1 MVGQRPVLAP
11 HFSQSSD
18 NDKSLLTH
26 DPAVTFSVFA
36 ARRQGLANLEPHHIT
51 ALPRLSPFLWLVAG
65 NPSLRH
71 CFPSL
76 PLNGFKGI
84 TYTTMRI
91 PQREIAAGLCRGLH
105 SSARPAATTRPLLR
119 SFHQTSPALRP
130 RQRSFFTSN
139 PLLAKDAVDSEDGP
153 GTSQPLPDVQPTPAR
168 PSNRKK
174 PAKAAAAAA
183 TKKSLSNPLRRV
195 VSIAQRPGRK
205 PTSVGVDGGG
215 AGTEHPEDDAS
226 TKIRA
231 VCVAESFDMDLVIR
245 ILTEHCYQLDPDGLG
260 FDTADVV
267 HARTLGAGD
276 HGDVFVFPSGTVVT
290 WGLPAD
296 VGINMAQG
304 TLLRAAHNHDL
315 ESAERE
321 DLDFE
326 ADDTMTTSTMRRDK
340 VILGTKER
348 AEDAAADGGTY
359 YPTLA
364 KIAFSSGLAR
374 STKIAFLEALLSAYF
389 KRTKDIPTQ
398 LLEGRLAVRKKFI
411 LQRTGELLEL
421 RSQLNL
427 YSELTDSLPDM
438 FWDQDSE
445 LRLEQNYEQVG
456 RSLDVLDRIKL
467 LNQRM
472 DYAQEMATVMREM
485 YDTDHGAFLEKIIIA
500 LICIEV
506 LFEMRRIV
514 VEYKESMEKEDL
526 LALERA
532 RS

>member
-1 MVGQRPVLAP
+1 
-11 HFSQSSD
+11 
-18 NDKSLLTH
+18 
-26 DPAVTFSVFA
+26 
-36 ARRQGLANLEPHHIT
+36 
-51 ALPRLSPFLWLVAG
+51 
-65 NPSLRH
+65 
-71 CFPSL
+71 
-76 PLNGFKGI
+76 
-84 TYTTMRI
+84 MRI
-91 PQREIAAGLCRGLH
+91 PKREIAAGLCRGLH
-105 SSARPAATTRPLLR
+105 SSARPAATARPLLR
-119 SFHQTSPALRP
+119 AFHQTSPAFRP

-139 PLLAKDAVDSEDGP
+139 PLLARDGTDNDPSTPPPQFHPDSP
-153 GTSQPLPDVQPTPAR
+153 PSSAR
-168 PSNRKK
+168 SSSNKK
-174 PAKAAAAAA
+174 KSAKAPAAGP
-183 TKKSLSNPLRRV
+183 KKSLSNPLRRV

-205 PTSVGVDGGG
+205 PVVNDADDGGR
-215 AGTEHPEDDAS
+215 EVEPPEDDAR

-231 VCVAESFDMDLVIR
+231 VCVAESFDMDVVVR

-267 HARTLGAGD
+267 HARTLGAGGE
-276 HGDVFVFPSGTVVT
+276 GDVFVFPSGTVVT
-290 WGLPAD
+290 WALPAD

-326 ADDTMTTSTMRRDK
+326 TDVAMTTSTMRRDR
-340 VILGTKER
+340 VILGTKQPND
-348 AEDAAADGGTY
+348 DADDGGT

-389 KRTKDIPTQ
+389 KKTKDIPRQ
-398 LLEGRLAVRKKFI
+398 LLEGQLTVNKKFI

-438 FWDQDSE
+438 FWDKDSE

-456 RSLDVLDRIKL
+456 RALDVLDRIKL

-472 DYAQEMATVMREM
+472 DYAQEMATVMRGM
-485 YDTDHGAFLEKIIIA
+485 WDTDHGAFLEKIIIA

-506 LFEMRRIV
+506 LFEMRRIFF
-514 VEYKESMEKEDL
+514 EYKESWQKEDQA
-526 LALERA
+526 ALERA
-532 RS
+532 KA

>member
-1 MVGQRPVLAP
+1 
-11 HFSQSSD
+11 
-18 NDKSLLTH
+18 
-26 DPAVTFSVFA
+26 
-36 ARRQGLANLEPHHIT
+36 
-51 ALPRLSPFLWLVAG
+51 
-65 NPSLRH
+65 
-71 CFPSL
+71 
-76 PLNGFKGI
+76 
-84 TYTTMRI
+84 MRI
-91 PQREIAAGLCRGLH
+91 PQREIAAGLSRGLH
-105 SSARPAATTRPLLR
+105 SSARPAATARPLLR
-119 SFHQTSPALRP
+119 AFHQTTPALRP

-139 PLLAKDAVDSEDGP
+139 PLLAKDAGDSEP
-153 GTSQPLPDVQPTPAR
+153 QPLPDAQPAPAR
-168 PSNRKK
+168 PSSRKK
-174 PAKAAAAAA
+174 PAKQSAAAAP
-183 TKKSLSNPLRRV
+183 KKSLSNPLRRV

-205 PTSVGVDGGG
+205 PAGNGGEGGG
-215 AGTEHPEDDAS
+215 PGVEYTEDDAS

-321 DLDFE
+321 SLDFE
-326 ADDTMTTSTMRRDK
+326 ADNSMTTSTMRRDK
-340 VILGTKER
+340 VILGTKEP
-348 AEDAAADGGTY
+348 ADDAAADGGSGGSGGTY

-445 LRLEQNYEQVG
+445 LRLEQNYDQVG
-456 RSLDVLDRIKL
+456 KALDVLDRIKL

-514 VEYKESMEKEDL
+514 VEYKESMEKEDQAAAAAA

-532 RS
+532 RA

>member
-1 MVGQRPVLAP
+1 
-11 HFSQSSD
+11 
-18 NDKSLLTH
+18 
-26 DPAVTFSVFA
+26 
-36 ARRQGLANLEPHHIT
+36 
-51 ALPRLSPFLWLVAG
+51 
-65 NPSLRH
+65 
-71 CFPSL
+71 
-76 PLNGFKGI
+76 
-84 TYTTMRI
+84 MRI
-91 PQREIAAGLCRGLH
+91 PQREIAAGLRRGLH
-105 SSARPAATTRPLLR
+105 SSARPVGTARPVLR
-119 SFHQTSPALRP
+119 AFYQTSPALRP

-139 PLLAKDAVDSEDGP
+139 PLLAKDGGDSDNAHSTP
-153 GTSQPLPDVQPTPAR
+153 PPQSSQDSQHTPAR
-168 PSNRKK
+168 SSNRKK
-174 PAKAAAAAA
+174 PAKPAAVAGP
-183 TKKSLSNPLRRV
+183 KKSLSNPLRRV

-205 PTSVGVDGGG
+205 PTS
-215 AGTEHPEDDAS
+215 AGTDSAGADVELPEEETS

-231 VCVAESFDMDLVIR
+231 ICVAESFDMDLVIR
-245 ILTEHCYQLDPDGLG
+245 ILTEHCYQLDPDELG

-290 WGLPAD
+290 WGLPAE

-304 TLLRAAHNHDL
+304 TLLRAAHNCDL

-321 DLDFE
+321 SLDFE
-326 ADDTMTTSTMRRDK
+326 VDGTMATSTMRRDK
-340 VILGTKER
+340 VILGIKEPADDGA
-348 AEDAAADGGTY
+348 AEGPIY

-389 KRTKDIPTQ
+389 KKTKDIPTQ

-456 RSLDVLDRIKL
+456 KALDVLDRIKL

-506 LFEMRRIV
+506 LFEMRRIF

-532 RS
+532 RT

>member
-1 MVGQRPVLAP
+1 
-11 HFSQSSD
+11 
-18 NDKSLLTH
+18 
-26 DPAVTFSVFA
+26 
-36 ARRQGLANLEPHHIT
+36 
-51 ALPRLSPFLWLVAG
+51 
-65 NPSLRH
+65 
-71 CFPSL
+71 
-76 PLNGFKGI
+76 
-84 TYTTMRI
+84 MRI
-91 PQREIAAGLCRGLH
+91 PQREIAAGLRRGLH
-105 SSARPAATTRPLLR
+105 SSARPVAAARPALR
-119 SFHQTSPALRP
+119 AFHQTSPALRP

-139 PLLAKDAVDSEDGP
+139 PLLARDADGDGEP
-153 GTSQPLPDVQPTPAR
+153 PAHTTPPPQPSQYSQQPPAAR
-168 PSNRKK
+168 SSNRKK
-174 PAKAAAAAA
+174 PAKPAAAAAA
-183 TKKSLSNPLRRV
+183 APKKSLSNPLRRV
-195 VSIAQRPGRK
+195 VSIAQQPGRK
-205 PTSVGVDGGG
+205 QTGARVDSTGSGV
-215 AGTEHPEDDAS
+215 EHPEEDPS

-231 VCVAESFDMDLVIR
+231 ICVAESFDMDLVIR

-290 WGLPAD
+290 WGLPAE

-304 TLLRAAHNHDL
+304 TLLRAAHNCDL

-321 DLDFE
+321 SLDFE
-326 ADDTMTTSTMRRDK
+326 VDGSMTTSTMRRDK
-340 VILGTKER
+340 VILGIKEP
-348 AEDAAADGGTY
+348 ADDGVADGATY

-389 KRTKDIPTQ
+389 KRTKEIPTQ
-398 LLEGRLAVRKKFI
+398 LVEGRLGVSKKFI

-438 FWDQDSE
+438 FWDQNSE
-445 LRLEQNYEQVG
+445 LRLEQNYDQVG
-456 RSLDVLDRIKL
+456 KALDVLDRIGL

-472 DYAQEMATVMREM
+472 DYAQDMATVMREM

-506 LFEMRRIV
+506 LFEMRRIF
-514 VEYKESMEKEDL
+514 VEYKDSMEKEDL
-526 LALERA
+526 LAIEQLI
-532 RS
+532 

>member
-1 MVGQRPVLAP
+1 
-11 HFSQSSD
+11 
-18 NDKSLLTH
+18 
-26 DPAVTFSVFA
+26 
-36 ARRQGLANLEPHHIT
+36 
-51 ALPRLSPFLWLVAG
+51 
-65 NPSLRH
+65 
-71 CFPSL
+71 
-76 PLNGFKGI
+76 
-84 TYTTMRI
+84 MRI
-91 PQREIAAGLCRGLH
+91 PQREIAAGLFRGLH
-105 SSARPAATTRPLLR
+105 SSARPAATARPPLR
-119 SFHQTSPALRP
+119 AFHQTSPALRP

-139 PLLAKDAVDSEDGP
+139 PLLARDGSDDGP
-153 GTSQPLPDVQPTPAR
+153 GTSPPPPFHPDDQSAGAR
-168 PSNRKK
+168 SSGNKKKSAK
-174 PAKAAAAAA
+174 PAAAGP
-183 TKKSLSNPLRRV
+183 KKSLSNPLRRV
-195 VSIAQRPGRK
+195 VNIAQRPGRK
-205 PTSVGVDGGG
+205 PVSADADYDGHEIGL
-215 AGTEHPEDDAS
+215 PEDDAR

-231 VCVAESFDMDLVIR
+231 VCVAESFDMDLVVR

-267 HARTLGAGD
+267 HARTLGAGG

-321 DLDFE
+321 SLDFE
-326 ADDTMTTSTMRRDK
+326 TDAAMTTSTMRRDR

-348 AEDAAADGGTY
+348 RGDDDDADAGTY
-359 YPTLA
+359 PNLA

-389 KRTKDIPTQ
+389 KKTKDIPRQ
-398 LLEGRLAVRKKFI
+398 LLEGQLAVNKKFI

-456 RSLDVLDRIKL
+456 RALDVLDRIKL

-472 DYAQEMATVMREM
+472 DYAQEMATVMRGM
-485 YDTDHGAFLEKIIIA
+485 WDTDHGAFLEKIIIA

-506 LFEMRRIV
+506 LFEMRRIFF
-514 VEYKESMEKEDL
+514 EHKESWQKQDQA
-526 LALERA
+526 ALERA
-532 RS
+532 RV

>member
-1 MVGQRPVLAP
+1 MWWARDQVSRPTLHRAP
-11 HFSQSSD
+11 ITIRAFSP
-18 NDKSLLTH
+18 KTLRLLFLFFCSTTSGPGKPQTILH
-26 DPAVTFSVFA
+26 
-36 ARRQGLANLEPHHIT
+36 
-51 ALPRLSPFLWLVAG
+51 FLWLFAG
-65 NPSLRH
+65 KPSLHH
-71 CFPSL
+71 CSPPS
-76 PLNGFKGI
+76 PLNGFKGV
-84 TYTTMRI
+84 TSSTMRI
-91 PQREIAAGLCRGLH
+91 PQREIAAGLFRGLH
-105 SSARPAATTRPLLR
+105 SSARPAATARPLLR
-119 SFHQTSPALRP
+119 AFHQTSPALRP

-139 PLLAKDAVDSEDGP
+139 PLLARDAVDSENAPSTQGP
-153 GTSQPLPDVQPTPAR
+153 QPLPDAQPTPAR
-168 PSNRKK
+168 PSSKKK
-174 PAKAAAAAA
+174 PAKATAAAAP
-183 TKKSLSNPLRRV
+183 KKSLSNPLRRV

-205 PTSVGVDGGG
+205 PASVGVDGGG
-215 AGTEHPEDDAS
+215 PGAEHPEDDAS

-231 VCVAESFDMDLVIR
+231 VCVAESFDMDVVVR
-245 ILTEHCYQLDPDGLG
+245 ILTEHCYQLDPDGLS

-267 HARTLGAGD
+267 HARTLGAGG

-290 WGLPAD
+290 WGLPED

-321 DLDFE
+321 SLDFE
-326 ADDTMTTSTMRRDK
+326 ADDTMNSSTMRRDR
-340 VILGTKER
+340 VILGTKEP
-348 AEDAAADGGTY
+348 AEEAAADGGTY

-398 LLEGRLAVRKKFI
+398 LLEGRLAVSKKFI
-411 LQRTGELLEL
+411 LQRTGELLGL

-438 FWDQDSE
+438 FWDKDSE
-445 LRLEQNYEQVG
+445 LRLEQNYDQVG
-456 RSLDVLDRIKL
+456 KALDVLDRIKL

-514 VEYKESMEKEDL
+514 VEYKESLEKEDL
-526 LALERA
+526 LVLERA
-532 RS
+532 RA

>member
-1 MVGQRPVLAP
+1 MPLP
-11 HFSQSSD
+11 FS
-18 NDKSLLTH
+18 
-26 DPAVTFSVFA
+26 P
-36 ARRQGLANLEPHHIT
+36 
-51 ALPRLSPFLWLVAG
+51 
-65 NPSLRH
+65 
-71 CFPSL
+71 

-84 TYTTMRI
+84 PSSTMRI
-91 PQREIAAGLCRGLH
+91 PQREIAAGLRRGLH
-105 SSARPAATTRPLLR
+105 SSAGPVATARSRPMLR
-119 SFHQTSPALRP
+119 AFHQTSPALRP

-139 PLLAKDAVDSEDGP
+139 PLLAKDFGDSDNAHTTQAP
-153 GTSQPLPDVQPTPAR
+153 QPAPDSQPTFAR
-168 PSNRKK
+168 PSSRKK
-174 PAKAAAAAA
+174 PAKPAAVAGP
-183 TKKSLSNPLRRV
+183 KKSLSNPLRRV

-205 PTSVGVDGGG
+205 PTNVGVDSGGTG
-215 AGTEHPEDDAS
+215 AEHIEDDPS

-231 VCVAESFDMDLVIR
+231 ICVAESFDMDLVIR

-267 HARTLGAGD
+267 HARTLGAGG

-290 WGLPAD
+290 WGLPAE

-304 TLLRAAHNHDL
+304 TLLRAAHNYDL

-321 DLDFE
+321 SLDFE
-326 ADDTMTTSTMRRDK
+326 VDDNMTTSTMRRDK
-340 VILGTKER
+340 VILGTKET
-348 AEDAAADGGTY
+348 ADDGAADGATY

-445 LRLEQNYEQVG
+445 LRLEQNYDQVG
-456 RSLDVLDRIKL
+456 KALDVLDRIKL

-506 LFEMRRIV
+506 LFEIRHIV

-532 RS
+532 RA

>member
-1 MVGQRPVLAP
+1 MFLFLQHRPFPL
-11 HFSQSSD
+11 
-18 NDKSLLTH
+18 
-26 DPAVTFSVFA
+26 
-36 ARRQGLANLEPHHIT
+36 HHI
-51 ALPRLSPFLWLVAG
+51 ASPFGLTGCCWAAQPL
-65 NPSLRH
+65 PLLSSH
-71 CFPSL
+71 
-76 PLNGFKGI
+76 PLNGSKGI
-84 TYTTMRI
+84 IPSNTMRI
-91 PQREIAAGLCRGLH
+91 LQREIAAGLRRRLH
-105 SSARPAATTRPLLR
+105 SSARPVATARPVPCALDP
-119 SFHQTSPALRP
+119 TPPPLRP
-130 RQRSFFTSN
+130 RQRSLFTSS
-139 PLLAKDAVDSEDGP
+139 PLLAKDVADEKNAHATP
-153 GTSQPLPDVQPTPAR
+153 APDFSQPTPAR
-168 PSNRKK
+168 PSSRKK
-174 PAKAAAAAA
+174 PAKPAPGGGP
-183 TKKSLSNPLRRV
+183 KKSLSNPLRRV

-205 PTSVGVDGGG
+205 QTRPGVDGAG
-215 AGTEHPEDDAS
+215 AEADHPEEDPS

-231 VCVAESFDMDLVIR
+231 ICVAESFDMDLVVR
-245 ILTEHCYQLDPDGLG
+245 ILTEHCYQLDPDELG

-267 HARTLGAGD
+267 HARTLGTGG

-290 WGLPAD
+290 WGLPAE

-304 TLLRAAHNHDL
+304 TLLRAAHNYDL

-321 DLDFE
+321 SLDFE
-326 ADDTMTTSTMRRDK
+326 ADDSMTTSTMRRDK
-340 VILGTKER
+340 VILGTKEP
-348 AEDAAADGGTY
+348 ADDGAADGAIY

-364 KIAFSSGLAR
+364 KIAFASGLAR

-389 KRTKDIPTQ
+389 KKTKDIPTQ

-445 LRLEQNYEQVG
+445 LRLEQNYDQVG
-456 RSLDVLDRIKL
+456 KALDVLDRIEL

-506 LFEMRRIV
+506 LFEIRRIV
-514 VEYKESMEKEDL
+514 FEYKESMEKEHL
-526 LALERA
+526 LALERS
-532 RS
+532 RT

>member
-1 MVGQRPVLAP
+1 
-11 HFSQSSD
+11 
-18 NDKSLLTH
+18 
-26 DPAVTFSVFA
+26 
-36 ARRQGLANLEPHHIT
+36 
-51 ALPRLSPFLWLVAG
+51 
-65 NPSLRH
+65 
-71 CFPSL
+71 
-76 PLNGFKGI
+76 
-84 TYTTMRI
+84 MRI
-91 PQREIAAGLCRGLH
+91 PQREIAAGLRRGLH
-105 SSARPAATTRPLLR
+105 SSARPAATARPLLR
-119 SFHQTSPALRP
+119 AFHQTSPAQRP

-139 PLLAKDAVDSEDGP
+139 PLLARDAVDSEDGP
-153 GTSQPLPDVQPTPAR
+153 NTPTAQPLPDAQPTPAR
-168 PSNRKK
+168 PSSRKK
-174 PAKAAAAAA
+174 IPKPAAAAAA
-183 TKKSLSNPLRRV
+183 PKKSLSNPLRRV

-205 PTSVGVDGGG
+205 APSGGG
-215 AGTEHPEDDAS
+215 DGAGPGVEHAEDDAS

-231 VCVAESFDMDLVIR
+231 VCVAESFDMDVVVR

-267 HARTLGAGD
+267 HARTLGAGG

-321 DLDFE
+321 SLDFE
-326 ADDTMTTSTMRRDK
+326 ADHNMATSTMRHDK
-340 VILGTKER
+340 VILGTKEP

-398 LLEGRLAVRKKFI
+398 LLEGRLDVRKKFI

-445 LRLEQNYEQVG
+445 LRLEQNYDQVG
-456 RSLDVLDRIKL
+456 KALDVLDRIKL

-506 LFEMRRIV
+506 LFEMRHIF
-514 VEYKESMEKEDL
+514 VEYKESLEKEDL
-526 LALERA
+526 IAFERA
-532 RS
+532 RV

>member
-1 MVGQRPVLAP
+1 
-11 HFSQSSD
+11 
-18 NDKSLLTH
+18 
-26 DPAVTFSVFA
+26 
-36 ARRQGLANLEPHHIT
+36 
-51 ALPRLSPFLWLVAG
+51 
-65 NPSLRH
+65 
-71 CFPSL
+71 
-76 PLNGFKGI
+76 
-84 TYTTMRI
+84 MRI
-91 PQREIAAGLCRGLH
+91 PQREIAAGLNRGLH
-105 SSARPAATTRPLLR
+105 SSARPAATARPLLR
-119 SFHQTSPALRP
+119 AFHQITPALRP

-139 PLLAKDAVDSEDGP
+139 PLLAKDAGDSDLISSAP
-153 GTSQPLPDVQPTPAR
+153 ASQPVPDAQSTPAR
-168 PSNRKK
+168 PSSRKK
-174 PAKAAAAAA
+174 PAKQPAAAGP
-183 TKKSLSNPLRRV
+183 KKSLSNPLRRV

-205 PTSVGVDGGG
+205 PASDGGEG
-215 AGTEHPEDDAS
+215 AGAGLEHTEDDAS

-321 DLDFE
+321 SLDFE
-326 ADDTMTTSTMRRDK
+326 ADDSMTTSTMRRDK
-340 VILGTKER
+340 VILGTKEP
-348 AEDAAADGGTY
+348 ADDAAADGANGATY

-374 STKIAFLEALLSAYF
+374 STKIAFLEALLSVYF

-438 FWDQDSE
+438 FWDKDSE
-445 LRLEQNYEQVG
+445 LRLEQNYDQVG
-456 RSLDVLDRIKL
+456 KALDVLDRIKL

-514 VEYKESMEKEDL
+514 VEYKESMEKEDQ
-526 LALERA
+526 AAAAAAPRPRA
-532 RS
+532 RQGI

>member
-1 MVGQRPVLAP
+1 
-11 HFSQSSD
+11 
-18 NDKSLLTH
+18 
-26 DPAVTFSVFA
+26 
-36 ARRQGLANLEPHHIT
+36 
-51 ALPRLSPFLWLVAG
+51 
-65 NPSLRH
+65 
-71 CFPSL
+71 
-76 PLNGFKGI
+76 
-84 TYTTMRI
+84 MRI
-91 PQREIAAGLCRGLH
+91 PKREIAAGLNRGLH
-105 SSARPAATTRPLLR
+105 SSARPAATARPLLR
-119 SFHQTSPALRP
+119 AFHQTSPALRP

-139 PLLAKDAVDSEDGP
+139 PLLAKDANENGLSAP
-153 GTSQPLPDVQPTPAR
+153 TSHSQPLPDGHPTAR
-168 PSNRKK
+168 SSGKK
-174 PAKAAAAAA
+174 KSAKASAGP
-183 TKKSLSNPLRRV
+183 KKSLSNPLRRV

-205 PTSVGVDGGG
+205 PVSDARDGG
-215 AGTEHPEDDAS
+215 PEIEQLEEDPS

-231 VCVAESFDMDLVIR
+231 VCVAEAFDMDLVVR

-267 HARTLGAGD
+267 HARTLGRGGD
-276 HGDVFVFPSGTVVT
+276 GDVFVFPSGTVVT

-321 DLDFE
+321 SLDFE
-326 ADDTMTTSTMRRDK
+326 TDAAMTTSTMRRDR
-340 VILGTKER
+340 VILGTKEPD
-348 AEDAAADGGTY
+348 DADATYTY

-456 RSLDVLDRIKL
+456 RALDVLDRIKL

-485 YDTDHGAFLEKIIIA
+485 WDTDHEAFLEKIIIA

-506 LFEMRRIV
+506 LFEMRRIF
-514 VEYKESMEKEDL
+514 VEYKESWQREDQVAA
-526 LALERA
+526 ALERA
-532 RS
+532 RI

>member
-1 MVGQRPVLAP
+1 MWLVRGRVWSPTSRRAP
-11 HFSQSSD
+11 ITIRASSPETCGYFFCF
-18 NDKSLLTH
+18 LQQ
-26 DPAVTFSVFA
+26 
-36 ARRQGLANLEPHHIT
+36 RRQDFTSPHCLAC
-51 ALPRLSPFLWLVAG
+51 RLCLLACCWEA
-65 NPSLRH
+65 SLRH
-71 CFPSL
+71 CFPSH
-76 PLNGFKGI
+76 PFNGFKGI
-84 TYTTMRI
+84 TSTTMRI
-91 PQREIAAGLCRGLH
+91 PQREIAAGLFRGLH
-105 SSARPAATTRPLLR
+105 SSARPAATARPLLR
-119 SFHQTSPALRP
+119 SFHQTSPVLRP

-139 PLLAKDAVDSEDGP
+139 PLLAKDAVDSENGP
-153 GTSQPLPDVQPTPAR
+153 ITPPSQSLPDAQPTPAR

-174 PAKAAAAAA
+174 PAKAAPAAG

-195 VSIAQRPGRK
+195 VSIAQRPGRN
-205 PTSVGVDGGG
+205 VGVDAGG
-215 AGTEHPEDDAS
+215 AGTEHPEDDES

-321 DLDFE
+321 SLDFE
-326 ADDTMTTSTMRRDK
+326 VDDTMTTSTMRRGDK
-340 VILGTKER
+340 VILGTKQP
-348 AEDAAADGGTY
+348 AEDAAAADGATY

-374 STKIAFLEALLSAYF
+374 STKIAFLEALLSDYF

-398 LLEGRLAVRKKFI
+398 LREGRLAVRKKFI

-438 FWDQDSE
+438 FWDKDSE
-445 LRLEQNYEQVG
+445 LRLEQNYDQVG
-456 RSLDVLDRIKL
+456 KALDVLDRIKL

-514 VEYKESMEKEDL
+514 VEYKDLMEKEDL

>member
-1 MVGQRPVLAP
+1 M
-11 HFSQSSD
+11 
-18 NDKSLLTH
+18 
-26 DPAVTFSVFA
+26 
-36 ARRQGLANLEPHHIT
+36 
-51 ALPRLSPFLWLVAG
+51 FLWLVAG
-65 NPSLRH
+65 KPSLPH
-71 CFPSL
+71 CFPSV
-76 PLNGFKGI
+76 PLNGFESI
-84 TYTTMRI
+84 TSTTMRI
-91 PQREIAAGLCRGLH
+91 PQREIAAGLFRGLH
-105 SSARPAATTRPLLR
+105 SSARPVATARPPLR

-139 PLLAKDAVDSEDGP
+139 PLLAKDAVDSENGH
-153 GTSQPLPDVQPTPAR
+153 GTSANQPLPDAQPTPAR
-168 PSNRKK
+168 PSSRKK
-174 PAKAAAAAA
+174 PAKAAAAAG

-205 PTSVGVDGGG
+205 PASVGNEGGG
-215 AGTEHPEDDAS
+215 AGFEHPEDDAS

-304 TLLRAAHNHDL
+304 TLLRAAHNYDL

-321 DLDFE
+321 SLDFE

-340 VILGTKER
+340 VILGTKEP
-348 AEDAAADGGTY
+348 AEDTAADAGQY

-374 STKIAFLEALLSAYF
+374 STKIAFLEALLSVYF

-445 LRLEQNYEQVG
+445 LRLEQNYDQVG
-456 RSLDVLDRIKL
+456 KALDVLDRIKL

-514 VEYKESMEKEDL
+514 VEFKESMEKEDL
-526 LALERA
+526 IALERA
-532 RS
+532 RA

>member
-1 MVGQRPVLAP
+1 
-11 HFSQSSD
+11 
-18 NDKSLLTH
+18 
-26 DPAVTFSVFA
+26 
-36 ARRQGLANLEPHHIT
+36 
-51 ALPRLSPFLWLVAG
+51 
-65 NPSLRH
+65 
-71 CFPSL
+71 
-76 PLNGFKGI
+76 
-84 TYTTMRI
+84 MRI
-91 PQREIAAGLCRGLH
+91 PQREIAAGLFRGLH
-105 SSARPAATTRPLLR
+105 SSARPAATARPSLR
-119 SFHQTSPALRP
+119 AFHQTSPALRP

-139 PLLAKDAVDSEDGP
+139 PLLAKDSVDSEYAPSTPGP
-153 GTSQPLPDVQPTPAR
+153 QPLPDAQPTPSR
-168 PSNRKK
+168 PNNRKK
-174 PAKAAAAAA
+174 PTKAAAAAA
-183 TKKSLSNPLRRV
+183 APKKSLSNPLRRV

-205 PTSVGVDGGG
+205 PGSVGDDGGG
-215 AGTEHPEDDAS
+215 AGAEHPEDDDS

-231 VCVAESFDMDLVIR
+231 VCVAESFDMDVVVR
-245 ILTEHCYQLDPDGLG
+245 ILTEHCYQLDPDGLS

-267 HARTLGAGD
+267 HARTLGAGG

-321 DLDFE
+321 SLDFE
-326 ADDTMTTSTMRRDK
+326 VDENMNSSTMRRDR
-340 VILGTKER
+340 VILGTKEP
-348 AEDAAADGGTY
+348 AEEAAAADGGSTY

-389 KRTKDIPTQ
+389 KKTKDIPTQ

-438 FWDQDSE
+438 FWDKDSE
-445 LRLEQNYEQVG
+445 LRLEQNYDQVG
-456 RSLDVLDRIKL
+456 KALDVLDRIKL

-514 VEYKESMEKEDL
+514 VEYKESLEKEDL

-532 RS
+532 RA